1 MNILKGFVLVLIAFL
16 MIYGS
21 LRPEEGVVSI
31 LPEKPTEE
39 VSEADILE
47 TVMEE
52 PETEVEVY
60 EEYVEEEYVE
70 LISAWEAELIA
81 LVTYAEAGIEPELGQ
96 RLVIDTILNRVDSP
110 QFPNDIYSVIYQEG
124 QFSCIWD
131 GRIEESYVDNDILNL
146 VYEEVYDRSNYDVHF
161 FRTRM
166 YSVYGEALFQV
177 GHHYFSK

>member
-1 MNILKGFVLVLIAFL
+1 MDILKGFVLLFIAFL
-16 MIYGS
+16 IVYGN
-21 LRPEEGVVSI
+21 LRPEEGVVSL
-31 LPEKPTEE
+31 LPAEATEE
-39 VSEADILE
+39 VVVTESETDIS
-47 TVMEE
+47 T
-52 PETEVEVY
+52 TEVEVY
-60 EEYVEEEYVE
+60 EEYVEEEPYEE

-131 GRIEESYVDNDILNL
+131 GRIEESYVDTDILNL
-146 VYEEVYDRSNYDVHF
+146 VYEEVYDRSNYDAHF